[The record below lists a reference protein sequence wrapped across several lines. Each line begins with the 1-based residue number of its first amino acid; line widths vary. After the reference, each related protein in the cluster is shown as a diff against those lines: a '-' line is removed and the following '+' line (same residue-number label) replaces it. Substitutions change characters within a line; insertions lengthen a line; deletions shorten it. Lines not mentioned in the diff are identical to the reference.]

1 MFKVLKYKVV
11 RFLALFLFVSLNL
24 FSQTDTEFWF
34 VAPEVTVGHG
44 DNPIYLRLTS
54 FGAAATVT
62 IDQPAN
68 PAFIPIVV
76 NIPING
82 TSTIDLTPWKNTD
95 IENYAFNNVA
105 PYTYVDLKENNFGIH
120 IVATNPITAYY
131 EVARSNNPDIFTLKG
146 SNALGT
152 YFMIPTQNYIDNRGT
167 LTPDARSGFDIV
179 ATEDNTTITIY
190 PTKTIEVGHSTP
202 YTIILNR
209 GETYSATAASRLAA
223 NHLFG
228 TRVISDKPIAI
239 TIKDDSVYGNP
250 CYDLMGDQIVPISLL
265 GTEYIAIKGSLTAQE
280 GICIIA
286 PYDNTSIYIN
296 GNPVAVSTIN
306 SGGIYKFTI
315 PGAAGTSTF
324 IETILPA
331 YVLQV
336 TGFGCETGQAVL
348 PPATCTGSDKV
359 AFARTSNEGFGLI
372 LFTENAAVG
381 NFTINSGGLITNIPA
396 ASFTAVPGS
405 TTFSAA
411 FLWWNLNDFSV
422 VQQTV
427 QTTVSNSTTKFHC
440 GVINGGSNT
449 GCRYGYF
456 SNYNTFDLGN
466 NDITFNG
473 CGYTLDA
480 GDWDTYLWNTGET
493 TQIIT
498 AQDSGWYWVQ
508 AQKAS
513 CSQTDSI
520 YIAYTPPITLGND
533 TSICYA
539 DSIILDIGN
548 TFDYYEWSTGVAD
561 STTNAITVA
570 GGTFSVTVTDHYG
583 CVSTASIKIEEP
595 PDLTGTITSSDVKCN
610 GGSDGVA
617 NLTVAGG
624 FPPYSYLWSN
634 SEVTEDIS
642 ALSPGN
648 YSVTITDNISCS
660 ITSSATISNP
670 SLLSSSITI
679 SDVTCF
685 ENSDGI
691 ADLTVLGGT
700 SPYTFNWDNG
710 STTEDLSN
718 LSAGIY
724 IVTISDANL
733 CSASSSTTISKPS
746 AALSAYI
753 IANNVS
759 CKGGSNG
766 SSDVTVSGGTSPY
779 TYLWSNGALTKNI
792 TGLSAGTYNLTVTDA
807 NLCTTAATVSISEPL
822 ASLTASISKT
832 DVSCFGTVTGSVDL
846 TVSGG
851 TQDYNFLWN
860 IGQITEDISGIGVG
874 IYTVT
879 ITDNNGCTEISSVT
893 INEPNE
899 IIVDA
904 NVNNIT
910 CYGGSD
916 GSISLNVI
924 GGTSPYT
931 FVWSNGQISSS
942 ILGLTAGSYQVTVT
956 DSMSCISVSEVIIN

>member
-1 MFKVLKYKVV
+1 MPARPSF
-11 RFLALFLFVSLNL
+11 
-24 FSQTDTEFWF
+24 T
-34 VAPEVTVGHG
+34 
-44 DNPIYLRLTS
+44 PIL
-54 FGAAATVT
+54 
-62 IDQPAN
+62 
-68 PAFIPIVV
+68 V
-76 NIPING
+76 NIPANG
-82 TSTIDLTPWKNTD
+82 TVSIDLTPWKNVC
-95 IENYAFNNVA
+95 IENDAFVNINASNYAF
-105 PYTYVDLKENNFGIH
+105 VDLKKNNYGLH
-120 IVATNPITAYY
+120 IVSTNPITVYY
-131 EVARSNNPDIFTLKG
+131 EVAFGNNPDIFTLKG
-146 SNALGT
+146 KNALGT
-152 YFMIPTQNYIDNRGT
+152 YFVIPTQNYFDNVSGK
-167 LTPDARSGFDIV
+167 TPDARSAFDIV

-190 PTKTIEVGHSTP
+190 PTHTIEVGHNTP
-202 YTIILNR
+202 YSITLNR
-209 GETYSATAASRLAA
+209 GETYSAVATSRLAA
-223 NHLFG
+223 NHLYG
-228 TRVISDKPIAI
+228 TRVVSDKPIAI
-239 TIKDDSVYGNP
+239 TIKDDSVYGNS
-250 CYDLMGDQIVPISLL
+250 CYDLLGDQLVPVELI
-265 GTEYIAIKGSLTAQE
+265 GTEYIAIQGSLNTPRE
-280 GICIIA
+280 SIYVTGV
-286 PYDNTSIYIN
+286 YDNTDIFIN
-296 GNPVAVSTIN
+296 GNPVAVQTIN
-306 SGGIYKFTI
+306 QGGIFRYQLT
-315 PGAAGTSTF
+315 GGLGTSYY
-324 IETILPA
+324 IETSKPA

-336 TGFGCETGQAVL
+336 TGFGCETGEALL
-348 PPATCTGSDKV
+348 PPASCTGSDKV
-359 AFARTSNEGFGLI
+359 AFTRTSAEWFGLI
-372 LFTENAAVG
+372 LFTENASIG

-396 ASFTAVPGS
+396 AAFNPVPGS
-405 TTFSAA
+405 TLFSAT
-411 FLWWNLNDFSV
+411 LKWWDLNDFSV
-422 VQQTV
+422 VKKTV
-427 QTTVSNSTTKFHC
+427 QTTVSNSTSKFHC

-561 STTNAITVA
+561 STISTITVA

-583 CVSTASIKIEEP
+583 CESTASIKVEEP
-595 PDLTGTITSSDVKCN
+595 PDLTGTITSLDVKCN

-648 YSVTITDNISCS
+648 YSVTITDNILCS
-660 ITSSATISNP
+660 ITASATISNP
-670 SLLSSSITI
+670 SLLSSSITV

-733 CSASSSTTISKPS
+733 CSATASATISKPS

-766 SSDVTVSGGTSPY
+766 STDVTVSGGTSPY

-792 TGLSAGTYNLTVTDA
+792 TGLSAGSYNLTVTDA
-807 NLCTTAATVSISEPL
+807 NLCTTTATVSISEPL

-832 DVSCFGTVTGSVDL
+832 DVSCFGTVSGSIDL

-851 TQDYNFLWN
+851 THDYNFLWN

-893 INEPNE
+893 INQPNE

-910 CYGGSD
+910 CYGGND

-942 ILGLTAGSYQVTVT
+942 ILGLTAGSYQVIVT
-956 DSMSCISVSEVIIN
+956 DSMSCVSVSEININ

>member
-1 MFKVLKYKVV
+1 MFNVLKNKFV
-11 RFLALFLFVSLNL
+11 RFLTLFLFVSLNL

-34 VAPEVTVGHG
+34 VAPEVTAGHG

-54 FGAAATVT
+54 FGAASNVV

-68 PAFIPIVV
+68 PLFPAMSFTIPA
-76 NIPING
+76 NG
-82 TSTIDLTPWKNTD
+82 TVTRDLTFWKNRYV
-95 IENYAFNNVA
+95 ENYAFTDSANF
-105 PYTYVDLKENNFGIH
+105 TYVDLKKNNFGFH
-120 IVATNPITAYY
+120 IVSSSPITVYY

-146 SNALGT
+146 KNALGT

-167 LTPDARSGFDIV
+167 LTPDARSAFDIV

-190 PTKTIEVGHSTP
+190 PTKTIEIGHSTP
-202 YTIILNR
+202 YSITLNR
-209 GETYSATAASRLAA
+209 GQTYSAVAASRLAT
-223 NHLFG
+223 NHLYG
-228 TRVISDKPIAI
+228 TKVISDKPIAI

-250 CYDLMGDQIVPISLL
+250 CYDLMGDQLVPVSLI

-306 SGGIYKFTI
+306 SSGIYKFTI

-324 IETILPA
+324 IETSKPA

-336 TGFGCETGQAVL
+336 TGFGCETGEAVL
-348 PPATCTGSDKV
+348 PPASCTGSDKV

-396 ASFTAVPGS
+396 AAFNPVPGS
-405 TTFSAA
+405 ALFSAA
-411 FLWWNLNDFSV
+411 FLWYNANDFSV

-427 QTTVSNSTTKFHC
+427 QTTVSNSVSKFHC

-520 YIAYTPPITLGND
+520 YISYSPPITLGND
-533 TSICYA
+533 TSICNA
-539 DSIILDIGN
+539 DSIILDIGSS
-548 TFDYYEWSTGVAD
+548 FDYYEWSTGIAD
-561 STTNAITVA
+561 STTSTITVS
-570 GGTFSVTVTDHYG
+570 GGTYSVTVTDHYG
-583 CVSTASIKIEEP
+583 CVSTASIKVEEP
-595 PDLTGTITSSDVKCN
+595 PLLTTSIAATNVKCN
-610 GGSDGVA
+610 GGNDGVA
-617 NLTVAGG
+617 NLSVSGG
-624 FPPYSYLWSN
+624 FPPYSYLWSTTAI
-634 SEVTEDIS
+634 TEDIS
-642 ALSPGN
+642 GLSPGN
-648 YSVTITDNISCS
+648 YSVTVTDDISCQSIANVTITEPAVITAS
-660 ITSSATISNP
+660 ITTANVS
-670 SLLSSSITI
+670 
-679 SDVTCF
+679 CF
-685 ENSDGI
+685 ENTDGI
-691 ADLTVLGGT
+691 ADLSVSGGT
-700 SPYTFNWDNG
+700 APYTYNWDNG
-710 STTEDLSN
+710 QTIEDLSG
-718 LSAGIY
+718 LSSGVY
-724 IVTISDANL
+724 GVTVTGANL
-733 CSASSSTTISKPS
+733 CTTSASCTITKPS
-746 AALSAYI
+746 AALSSYI
-753 IANNVS
+753 IPNNIS
-759 CKGGSNG
+759 CKGGNNG
-766 SSDVTVSGGTSPY
+766 STDVTVSGGTSPY

-792 TGLSAGTYNLTVTDA
+792 SGLSAGTYSLTVTDA

-822 ASLTASISKT
+822 AGLTANITKT
-832 DVSCFGTVTGSVDL
+832 DVSCFGSVTGSADL

-851 TQDYNFLWN
+851 TPEYSFIWS

-893 INEPNE
+893 INEPTE
-899 IIVDA
+899 IIVEA

-910 CYGGSD
+910 CYGGND

-942 ILGLTAGSYQVTVT
+942 IFGLTAGSYQVTVT

>member
-1 MFKVLKYKVV
+1 MFRLLIYKGVG
-11 RFLALFLFVSLNL
+11 LITLFLFVSLNL

-34 VAPEVTVGHG
+34 VAPEVTAGHG

-54 FGAAATVT
+54 FGVASTVT
-62 IDQPAN
+62 IDEPAN
-68 PAFIPIVV
+68 PLFPPIVL
-76 NIPING
+76 NITANG
-82 TSTIDLTPWKNTD
+82 TVTQNLTFWKNRY
-95 IENYAFNNVA
+95 IENYAFIDSANF
-105 PYTYVDLKENNFGIH
+105 TYVDLKENNFGIH

-152 YFMIPTQNYIDNRGT
+152 YFMIPTQNYIDNKNA
-167 LTPDARSGFDIV
+167 LTPDARSAFDIV

-190 PTKTIEVGHSTP
+190 PTKTIEVAHSTQ

-209 GETYSATAASRLAA
+209 GQTYSAVAASRLAA
-223 NHLFG
+223 NHLYG
-228 TRVISDKPIAI
+228 TRVVSDKPIAI
-239 TIKDDSVYGNP
+239 TVKDDSVYGNP
-250 CYDLMGDQIVPISLL
+250 CYDLMGDQIVPVSLL

-280 GICIIA
+280 GICVIA
-286 PYDNTSIYIN
+286 PYDNTNIYIN
-296 GNPVAVSTIN
+296 GNAVPVANIN
-306 SGGIYKFTI
+306 MGGIYKYTI
-315 PGAAGTSTF
+315 AGAAGTSNF
-324 IETILPA
+324 IETSQPV

-336 TGFGCETGQAVL
+336 TGFGCETGEALL
-348 PPATCTGSDKV
+348 PPASCTGSDKV

-372 LFTENAAVG
+372 LFTENAAIG

-405 TTFSAA
+405 TVFSAA

-427 QTTVSNSTTKFHC
+427 QTTVTNPNAKFHC

-513 CSQTDSI
+513 CAMTDSI

-539 DSIILDIGN
+539 DSIILDIGSG
-548 TFDYYEWSTGVAD
+548 FDFYEWSTGVAD
-561 STTNAITVA
+561 STTSSITVA

-583 CVSTASIKIEEP
+583 CESTASIKVEEP
-595 PDLTGTITSSDVKCN
+595 PDLVGTITSLDVKCN
-610 GGSDGVA
+610 GGSDGIA
-617 NLTVAGG
+617 NLTVVGG

-634 SEVTEDIS
+634 SEITEDITS
-642 ALSPGN
+642 LSPGN
-648 YSVTITDNISCS
+648 YSVTITDDILCTVSA
-660 ITSSATISNP
+660 SATISNP
-670 SLLSSSITI
+670 SLLSGSITV
-679 SDVTCF
+679 SNVTCF
-685 ENSDGI
+685 ENTDGI

-700 SPYTFNWDNG
+700 SPYTYNWDNG
-710 STTEDLSN
+710 STTQDLSN
-718 LSAGIY
+718 LSDGIY
-724 IVTISDANL
+724 IVTIYDANL
-733 CSASSSTTISKPS
+733 CTATASTTITKPS

-759 CKGGSNG
+759 CKGGNNG

-779 TYLWSNGALTKNI
+779 TYLWSNGTTTKNI
-792 TGLSAGTYNLTVTDA
+792 STLIAGTYNLTVTDA
-807 NLCTTAATVSISEPL
+807 NFCTTTATVSISEP
-822 ASLTASISKT
+822 STNLTAIITKT
-832 DVSCFGTVTGSVDL
+832 DANCFGTVTGTADL

-851 TQDYNFLWN
+851 TPDYTFLWN
-860 IGQITEDISGIGVG
+860 IGQITEDINGIGVG
-874 IYTVT
+874 IYSVT
-879 ITDNNGCTEISSVT
+879 ITDNNGCIETASVT
-893 INEPNE
+893 INQPDE

-904 NVNNIT
+904 TINNIT
-910 CYGGSD
+910 CFGGSN
-916 GSISLNVI
+916 GSISLNVT
-924 GGTSPYT
+924 GGMPPYT
-931 FVWSNGQISSS
+931 FIWSNGQISSN
-942 ILGLTAGSYQVTVT
+942 ILGLTVGNYQVIVT
-956 DSMSCISVSEVIIN
+956 DSMSCVSVSEININ